1 MRKFVLPALVAAA
14 SLGMYACGGDDGG
27 GGAAAAPSQT
37 TTAATFPVTL
47 EGASGKALTI
57 TSRPERIVSLSPTAT
72 EMLYAIGA
80 GDQVEA
86 VDDQSNF
93 PPQAPRTKLSG
104 FQPNVEAI
112 AGYRPDLV
120 LLSNDEQD
128 VVAGLDRLSI
138 PTLLLPAA
146 QKLDDA
152 YGQIELVGKAT
163 GHPSE
168 ATATVAKMKADID
181 AIVAGIPERAVPLT
195 YYHELD
201 DTLFSVT
208 SQTFI
213 GQIYSLV
220 GLKNIADKADK
231 EGGGYPQL
239 SPEYLV
245 KADPDL
251 IFLAD
256 TKCCGQSAQTLAKR
270 SGFANLAAVKNGTVI
285 PLDDDIASRWG
296 PRVVDF
302 LRIVAAAVAKAPT
315 TSE

>member
-14 SLGMYACGGDDGG
+14 SLGMYACGGDDSG

-37 TTAATFPVTL
+37 TTVATFPVTV

-72 EMLYAIGA
+72 EMLYAVGA

-146 QKLDDA
+146 QKLDDT

-168 ATATVAKMKADID
+168 ATATVTKMKADID
-181 AIVAGIPERAVPLT
+181 AIVAGIPERAAPLT

-231 EGGGYPQL
+231 EGSGYPQL

-285 PLDDDIASRWG
+285 LLDDDIASRWG

-302 LRIVAAAVAKAPT
+302 LRTVAAAVAKAPT
-315 TSE
+315 TSG

>member
-27 GGAAAAPSQT
+27 GGAAEAPSQT

-231 EGGGYPQL
+231 EGSGYPQL

-285 PLDDDIASRWG
+285 LLDDDIASRWG

-302 LRIVAAAVAKAPT
+302 LRTVAAAVAKAPT
-315 TSE
+315 TSG

>member
-27 GGAAAAPSQT
+27 GGAAEAPSQT
-37 TTAATFPVTL
+37 TTAATFPVTV

-146 QKLDDA
+146 QKLDDT

-168 ATATVAKMKADID
+168 ATATVTKMKADID
-181 AIVAGIPERAVPLT
+181 AIVAGIPERAAPLT

-231 EGGGYPQL
+231 EGSGYPQL

-256 TKCCGQSAQTLAKR
+256 TKCCGQSVQTLAER
-270 SGFANLAAVKNGTVI
+270 SGFANLAAVKHGTVI

-302 LRIVAAAVAKAPT
+302 LRTVAAAVAKAPT
-315 TSE
+315 TSG

>member
-27 GGAAAAPSQT
+27 GGAAEAPSQT
-37 TTAATFPVTL
+37 TTAATFPVTV

-93 PPQAPRTKLSG
+93 PSQAPRTKLSG

-128 VVAGLDRLSI
+128 VVAGLGRLSI

-146 QKLDDA
+146 QKLDDT

-163 GHPSE
+163 GHRSE
-168 ATATVAKMKADID
+168 ATATVTKMKADIG
-181 AIVAGIPERAVPLT
+181 AIVAGIPERAAPLT

-231 EGGGYPQL
+231 EGSGYPQL
-239 SPEYLV
+239 SSEYLV

-302 LRIVAAAVAKAPT
+302 LRTVAAAVAKAPT
-315 TSE
+315 TSG

>member
-1 MRKFVLPALVAAA
+1 MRKFVLPALVTAA
-14 SLGMYACGGDDGG
+14 SLGMYACGGDDSG
-27 GGAAAAPSQT
+27 GGAAEAPSQT

-138 PTLLLPAA
+138 PALLLPAA
-146 QKLDDA
+146 QKLDDT

-270 SGFANLAAVKNGTVI
+270 SGFANLAAVKNGAVI

-302 LRIVAAAVAKAPT
+302 LRTVAAAVAKAPT
-315 TSE
+315 SSE

>member
-14 SLGMYACGGDDGG
+14 SLAMYACGGDDGG
-27 GGAAAAPSQT
+27 GGAAEAPSQT
-37 TTAATFPVTL
+37 TTAAMFPVTV

-72 EMLYAIGA
+72 EMLFAIGA
-80 GDQVEA
+80 GGQVKA

-93 PPQAPRTKLSG
+93 PQQAPRTKLSG

-146 QKLDDA
+146 QKLDGT

-163 GHPSE
+163 GHRSE
-168 ATATVAKMKADID
+168 ATATVTKMKADID
-181 AIVAGIPERAVPLT
+181 AIVAGIPERAAPLT

-231 EGGGYPQL
+231 EGSGYPQL

-302 LRIVAAAVAKAPT
+302 LRTVAAAVAKAPR
-315 TSE
+315 TSG

>member
-1 MRKFVLPALVAAA
+1 MRKFVLPALLAAV
-14 SLGMYACGGDDGG
+14 SLGVYACGSDDGG
-27 GGAAAAPSQT
+27 GSAAEAPSPT
-37 TTAATFPVTL
+37 TTPATFPVTV
-47 EGASGKALTI
+47 EGPSGKALTI

-72 EMLYAIGA
+72 EMVYAIGA

-120 LLSNDEQD
+120 LLSNNEQD
-128 VVAGLDRLSI
+128 VVAGLDRLSV

-146 QKLDDA
+146 QKLDDT
-152 YGQIELVGKAT
+152 YGQIELLGKAT

-168 ATATVAKMKADID
+168 ATATVTKMKADID
-181 AIVAGIPERAVPLT
+181 AIVAGLPGRAVPLT

-208 SQTFI
+208 SHTFI

-220 GLKNIADKADK
+220 GLKSIADKADK
-231 EGGGYPQL
+231 EGSGYPQL

-270 SGFANLAAVKNGTVI
+270 SGFANLTAVKNGAVI

-302 LRIVAAAVAKAPT
+302 LRTVAAAAAKAPT
-315 TSE
+315 PSG

>member
-1 MRKFVLPALVAAA
+1 MRKSFLPALLAALSVAAA
-14 SLGMYACGGDDGG
+14 GCGGDTTDHRAEAARQSAS
-27 GGAAAAPSQT
+27 AAA
-37 TTAATFPVTL
+37 FPVTV
-47 EGASGKALTI
+47 EGGSGKKLTI

-120 LLSNDEQD
+120 VLSNDEQD
-128 VVAGLDRLSI
+128 VVAGMDRLSI

-146 QKLDDA
+146 QKLDDSYA
-152 YGQIELVGKAT
+152 QIGLLGKVT
-163 GHPSE
+163 GHTAQ
-168 ATATVAKMKADID
+168 ATETTTKMKADI
-181 AIVAGIPERAVPLT
+181 AGIVAAIPDRAAPLT

-201 DTLFSVT
+201 DTLFTVT
-208 SQTFI
+208 SKTFI
-213 GQIYSLV
+213 GQIYSLA
-220 GLKNIADKADK
+220 GLENIADEADK
-231 EGGGYPQL
+231 DGSGYPQL
-239 SPEYLV
+239 SAEYLV

-270 SGFANLAAVKNGTVI
+270 SGLGDLGAVKRGEVI

-296 PRVVDF
+296 PRVVDL
-302 LRIVAAAVAKAPT
+302 LRTVADAAAKAPA
-315 TSE
+315 TSG

>member
-14 SLGMYACGGDDGG
+14 SLAMYACGGDDGG
-27 GGAAAAPSQT
+27 GGAAEAPSQT
-37 TTAATFPVTL
+37 TTAAMFPVTV

-72 EMLYAIGA
+72 EMLFAIGA
-80 GDQVEA
+80 GGQVKA

-93 PPQAPRTKLSG
+93 PQQAPRTKLSG

-146 QKLDDA
+146 QKLDGT

-163 GHPSE
+163 GHRSE
-168 ATATVAKMKADID
+168 ATATVTKMKADID
-181 AIVAGIPERAVPLT
+181 AIVAGIPERAAPLT

-231 EGGGYPQL
+231 EGSGYPQL

-302 LRIVAAAVAKAPT
+302 LRTVAAAVAKAPT
-315 TSE
+315 TSG

>member
-14 SLGMYACGGDDGG
+14 SLGMYACGGDGG
-27 GGAAAAPSQT
+27 GGAAEAPSQT
-37 TTAATFPVTL
+37 TIAARFPVTV

-128 VVAGLDRLSI
+128 VVAGLDRLSV

-146 QKLDDA
+146 QKLDDT

-163 GHPSE
+163 GYPSE
-168 ATATVAKMKADID
+168 ATATVTKMKADID
-181 AIVAGIPERAVPLT
+181 AIVAGIPGRAAPLT

-231 EGGGYPQL
+231 EGSGYPQL

-285 PLDDDIASRWG
+285 LLDDDIASRWG

-302 LRIVAAAVAKAPT
+302 LRTVAAAVAKAPT
-315 TSE
+315 TSG

>member
-1 MRKFVLPALVAAA
+1 MQKFVLPALLASI
-14 SLGMYACGGDDGG
+14 SLGLYACGSDDGG
-27 GGAAAAPSQT
+27 GSAAEAPSPT
-37 TTAATFPVTL
+37 TSQATFPVTV
-47 EGASGKALTI
+47 EGASGKAVTI
-57 TSRPERIVSLSPTAT
+57 TSKPERIVSLSPTAT
-72 EMLYAIGA
+72 EMVYAIGA

-120 LLSNDEQD
+120 VLSNDEQD
-128 VVAGLDRLSI
+128 VIAGLDRLSI

-146 QKLDDA
+146 QKLDDT
-152 YGQIELVGKAT
+152 YGQIEMLGKAT

-168 ATATVAKMKADID
+168 AMATVTKMKADID
-181 AIVAGIPERAVPLT
+181 AIVAAVPQRAAPLT

-201 DTLFSVT
+201 DTLFTVT
-208 SQTFI
+208 SHTFI

-231 EGGGYPQL
+231 EGSGYPQL

-245 KADPDL
+245 KADPDM
-251 IFLAD
+251 IFLGD

-270 SGFANLAAVKNGTVI
+270 SGFANLTALKNGAVI

-302 LRIVAAAVAKAPT
+302 LRTVAAAVAKAPT
-315 TSE
+315 PSG

>member
-1 MRKFVLPALVAAA
+1 MRKFILPALVAAA

-27 GGAAAAPSQT
+27 GGAAEAPSQT
-37 TTAATFPVTL
+37 TTAATFPVTV

-146 QKLDDA
+146 QKLDDT

-163 GHPSE
+163 GHRSE
-168 ATATVAKMKADID
+168 ATATVTKMKADID
-181 AIVAGIPERAVPLT
+181 AIVAGIPERAAPLT

-231 EGGGYPQL
+231 EGSGYPQL

-302 LRIVAAAVAKAPT
+302 LRTVAAAVAKAPT
-315 TSE
+315 TRG

>member
-1 MRKFVLPALVAAA
+1 MRKFVLPALIAVA

-27 GGAAAAPSQT
+27 GGAAEAPSQT
-37 TTAATFPVTL
+37 TSAATFPVTV
-47 EGASGKALTI
+47 EGAAGKAVTI

-72 EMLYAIGA
+72 EMVYAIGA
-80 GDQVEA
+80 GYQVAA

-138 PTLLLPAA
+138 PTVLLPAA
-146 QKLDDA
+146 QKLDDT
-152 YGQIELVGKAT
+152 YGQIELLGKAT
-163 GHPSE
+163 GHPAE
-168 ATATVAKMKADID
+168 AMATVDKMKADID
-181 AIVAGIPERAVPLT
+181 AIVAEIPERAAPLT

-201 DTLFSVT
+201 DTLFTVT

-231 EGGGYPQL
+231 EGSGYPQL

-270 SGFANLAAVKNGTVI
+270 SGFANLTAVENGGII

-302 LRIVAAAVAKAPT
+302 LRTVAMAVVKAPT
-315 TSE
+315 PSG

>member
-1 MRKFVLPALVAAA
+1 MRKFILPALVAAA

-27 GGAAAAPSQT
+27 GGAAEAPSQT
-37 TTAATFPVTL
+37 TTAAMFPVTV

-72 EMLYAIGA
+72 EMLFAIGA
-80 GDQVEA
+80 GGQVKA

-93 PPQAPRTKLSG
+93 PQQAPRTKLSG

-146 QKLDDA
+146 QKLDGT

-163 GHPSE
+163 GHRSE
-168 ATATVAKMKADID
+168 ATATVTKMKADID
-181 AIVAGIPERAVPLT
+181 AIVAGIPERAAPLT

-231 EGGGYPQL
+231 EGSGYPQL

-302 LRIVAAAVAKAPT
+302 LRTVAAAVAKAPT
-315 TSE
+315 TSG

>member
-1 MRKFVLPALVAAA
+1 
-14 SLGMYACGGDDGG
+14 
-27 GGAAAAPSQT
+27 
-37 TTAATFPVTL
+37 
-47 EGASGKALTI
+47 
-57 TSRPERIVSLSPTAT
+57 
-72 EMLYAIGA
+72 
-80 GDQVEA
+80 
-86 VDDQSNF
+86 
-93 PPQAPRTKLSG
+93 
-104 FQPNVEAI
+104 
-112 AGYRPDLV
+112 
-120 LLSNDEQD
+120 
-128 VVAGLDRLSI
+128 
-138 PTLLLPAA
+138 
-146 QKLDDA
+146 
-152 YGQIELVGKAT
+152 
-163 GHPSE
+163 
-168 ATATVAKMKADID
+168 MKADID
-181 AIVAGIPERAVPLT
+181 AIVAGIPERAAPLT

-231 EGGGYPQL
+231 EGSGYPQL

-256 TKCCGQSAQTLAKR
+256 TKCCGQSVQTLAER

-302 LRIVAAAVAKAPT
+302 LRTVAAAVAKAPT
-315 TSE
+315 TSG

>member
-1 MRKFVLPALVAAA
+1 MRKLVLPALLAAT
-14 SLGMYACGGDDGG
+14 SLGIYACGGNDG
-27 GGAAAAPSQT
+27 GGAAEAPSQAT
-37 TTAATFPVTL
+37 SAPTFPVTV

-57 TSRPERIVSLSPTAT
+57 RSRPERIVSLSPTAT
-72 EMLYAIGA
+72 EMVYAIGA
-80 GDQVEA
+80 GDQVQA

-120 LLSNDEQD
+120 LLSDNEQD

-146 QKLDDA
+146 QKLDDT
-152 YGQIELVGKAT
+152 YGQIGLLGKAT

-168 ATATVAKMKADID
+168 AMATVTKMKADID
-181 AIVAGIPERAVPLT
+181 AIVAGIPERVAPLT

-201 DTLFSVT
+201 DTLFTVT
-208 SQTFI
+208 SHTFI

-231 EGGGYPQL
+231 EGSGYPQL
-239 SPEYLV
+239 SAEYLV

-270 SGFANLAAVKNGTVI
+270 SGFANLTAVKNGAVI

-302 LRIVAAAVAKAPT
+302 LRTVAAAAAKTPT
-315 TSE
+315 PSG

>member
-14 SLGMYACGGDDGG
+14 SLGMYACGGDGGG
-27 GGAAAAPSQT
+27 GGAAEAPSQT

-138 PTLLLPAA
+138 PTLLLTAA
-146 QKLDDA
+146 QKLDDT
-152 YGQIELVGKAT
+152 YGQIELVGKAA
-163 GHPSE
+163 GHRSE
-168 ATATVAKMKADID
+168 AMATVTKMKADID
-181 AIVAGIPERAVPLT
+181 AIVGGIPERAAALT

-231 EGGGYPQL
+231 EGSGYPQL

-245 KADPDL
+245 KANPDL

-270 SGFANLAAVKNGTVI
+270 SGFANLAAVKNGAVI

-302 LRIVAAAVAKAPT
+302 LRTVAAAVAKAPT

>member
-14 SLGMYACGGDDGG
+14 SLGMYACGSDDGG
-27 GGAAAAPSQT
+27 GGAAEAPSQNT
-37 TTAATFPVTL
+37 IPATFPVTV

-146 QKLDDA
+146 QKLDDT

-163 GHPSE
+163 GHRSE
-168 ATATVAKMKADID
+168 AAATVTKMNADID
-181 AIVAGIPERAVPLT
+181 AIAAGIPERAAPLT

-231 EGGGYPQL
+231 EGSGYPQL

-302 LRIVAAAVAKAPT
+302 LRTVAAAVAKAPT
-315 TSE
+315 TSG

>member
-14 SLGMYACGGDDGG
+14 SLGMYACGGDDSG

-37 TTAATFPVTL
+37 TTVATFPVTV

-72 EMLYAIGA
+72 EMLYAVGA

-146 QKLDDA
+146 QKLDGT

-168 ATATVAKMKADID
+168 ATATVTKMKADID
-181 AIVAGIPERAVPLT
+181 AIVAGIPERAAPLT

-231 EGGGYPQL
+231 EGSGYPQL

-256 TKCCGQSAQTLAKR
+256 TKCCGQSAQTLAER
-270 SGFANLAAVKNGTVI
+270 SGFANLAAVRNGTVI

-302 LRIVAAAVAKAPT
+302 LRTVAAAVAKAPT
-315 TSE
+315 TSG

>member
-14 SLGMYACGGDDGG
+14 SLGMYACGGDDSG
-27 GGAAAAPSQT
+27 GGAAEAPSQT

-168 ATATVAKMKADID
+168 ATATGAKMKADID

-231 EGGGYPQL
+231 EGSGYPQL

-302 LRIVAAAVAKAPT
+302 LRTVAAAVAKAPT

>member
-14 SLGMYACGGDDGG
+14 SLGMYACGGDDSG
-27 GGAAAAPSQT
+27 GGAAEAPSQT
-37 TTAATFPVTL
+37 TTAATFPVTV

-72 EMLYAIGA
+72 EMLYAVGA

-146 QKLDDA
+146 QKLDDT

-163 GHPSE
+163 GHTSE
-168 ATATVAKMKADID
+168 ATATVTKMKADID
-181 AIVAGIPERAVPLT
+181 AIVAGIPERAAPLT

-231 EGGGYPQL
+231 EGSGYPQL

-302 LRIVAAAVAKAPT
+302 LRTVAAAVAKAPT
-315 TSE
+315 TSG

>member
-14 SLGMYACGGDDGG
+14 SLGMYACGGDDAG

-86 VDDQSNF
+86 VDDRSNF

-231 EGGGYPQL
+231 EGSGYPQL

-270 SGFANLAAVKNGTVI
+270 SGFANLAAVKNGAVI

-302 LRIVAAAVAKAPT
+302 LRTVAAAVAKAPT

>member
-1 MRKFVLPALVAAA
+1 MRKFILPALVAAA
-14 SLGMYACGGDDGG
+14 SLGMYACGSDDGG
-27 GGAAAAPSQT
+27 GGAAEAPSQT
-37 TTAATFPVTL
+37 TIPATFPVTV

-72 EMLYAIGA
+72 EMLFAIGA
-80 GDQVEA
+80 GGQVKA

-93 PPQAPRTKLSG
+93 PQQAPRTKLSG

-146 QKLDDA
+146 QKLDGT

-163 GHPSE
+163 GHRSE
-168 ATATVAKMKADID
+168 ATATVTKMKADID
-181 AIVAGIPERAVPLT
+181 AIVAGIPERAAPLT

-231 EGGGYPQL
+231 EGSGYPQL

-302 LRIVAAAVAKAPT
+302 LRTVAAAVAKAPT
-315 TSE
+315 TSG

>member
-1 MRKFVLPALVAAA
+1 MRKFVLPALIAVA

-27 GGAAAAPSQT
+27 GGAAEAPSQT
-37 TTAATFPVTL
+37 TSAATFPVTV
-47 EGASGKALTI
+47 EGAAGKAVTI

-72 EMLYAIGA
+72 EMVYAIGA
-80 GDQVEA
+80 GYQVAA

-138 PTLLLPAA
+138 PTVLLPAA
-146 QKLDDA
+146 QKLDDT
-152 YGQIELVGKAT
+152 YGQIELLGKAT
-163 GHPSE
+163 GHPAE
-168 ATATVAKMKADID
+168 AMATVDKMKADID
-181 AIVAGIPERAVPLT
+181 AIVAEIPERAAPLT

-201 DTLFSVT
+201 DTLFTVT

-231 EGGGYPQL
+231 EGSGYPQL
-239 SPEYLV
+239 SSEYLV

-270 SGFANLAAVKNGTVI
+270 SGFANLTAVENGGII

-302 LRIVAAAVAKAPT
+302 LRTVAMAVVKAPT
-315 TSE
+315 PSG

>member
-1 MRKFVLPALVAAA
+1 MRHFLHSVPIIAATAVLLA
-14 SLGMYACGGDDGG
+14 ACGGDDGG
-27 GGAAAAPSQT
+27 ERAAETPTTSAQAA
-37 TTAATFPVTL
+37 FPVTV
-47 EGASGKALTI
+47 EGANGHPLTLDK
-57 TSRPERIVSLSPTAT
+57 RPERIVSLSPTAT

-80 GDQVEA
+80 GDQVAA

-93 PPQAPRTKLSG
+93 PAEAPRTKLSF

-120 LLSNDEQD
+120 LLSNAEQD

-146 QKLDDA
+146 QKLDDT
-152 YGQIELVGKAT
+152 YGQIELLGKAT
-163 GHPSE
+163 GHQAE
-168 ATATVAKMKADID
+168 AAATITGMKSDIE
-181 AIVAGIPERAVPLT
+181 AIVATIPERAEPLT

-201 DTLFSVT
+201 DNLFTVT
-208 SQTFI
+208 SKTFI

-220 GLKNIADKADK
+220 GLQNIADKADK
-231 EGGGYPQL
+231 DGTGYPQL
-239 SPEYLV
+239 SREYLI
-245 KADPDL
+245 KADPDF

-256 TKCCGQSAQTLAKR
+256 TKCCGQNARTIAKR
-270 SGFANLAAVKNGTVI
+270 TGFANLTAVKEGRVI

-302 LRIVAAAVAKAPT
+302 LRTVANAVAAAGT
-315 TSE
+315 GG

>member
-1 MRKFVLPALVAAA
+1 MRKFVLPALLAAA
-14 SLGMYACGGDDGG
+14 SLGMYACGGDDDG
-27 GGAAAAPSQT
+27 GGAAEAPSQT
-37 TTAATFPVTL
+37 TSAPTFPVTV

-72 EMLYAIGA
+72 EMVYAIGA

-120 LLSNDEQD
+120 LLSNNEQD
-128 VVAGLDRLSI
+128 VIAGLDRLSI

-146 QKLDDA
+146 QKLDDT
-152 YGQIELVGKAT
+152 YGQIELLGRAT

-168 ATATVAKMKADID
+168 AMATVTKMKADIN
-181 AIVAGIPERAVPLT
+181 AIVAEIPERAAPLT

-208 SQTFI
+208 SHTFI

-231 EGGGYPQL
+231 DGSGYPQL
-239 SPEYLV
+239 SAEYLV

-270 SGFANLAAVKNGTVI
+270 SGFANLTAVKNGAVV

-302 LRIVAAAVAKAPT
+302 LRTVAAATAKAPT
-315 TSE
+315 PSG